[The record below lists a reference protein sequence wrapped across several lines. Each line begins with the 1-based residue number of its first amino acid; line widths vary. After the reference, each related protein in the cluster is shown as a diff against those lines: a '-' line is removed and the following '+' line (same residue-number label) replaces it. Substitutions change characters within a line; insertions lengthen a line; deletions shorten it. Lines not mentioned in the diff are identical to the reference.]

1 MKYIEI
7 THKDEPAKSVPLID
21 DVLSIGSLST
31 SSIVLDSPGMLP
43 EHARIIRDKTH
54 FVILSLSK
62 KNDVAVNGRVV
73 QSTVISTEDTI
84 KISGYTLHFIDIEEE
99 TAGSFYLNLKQSI
112 HSSLIEKMEQE
123 QIKVENIAEEEL
135 WNKCSAIIDAIISTR
150 HLPKSI
156 EPDKLKNDI
165 LNEALKLGPLEALLA
180 DETITEIMVNNK
192 DKIFIER
199 SGKLEK
205 TDLSFTSD
213 EHVINIISR
222 IVAPIGRRIDESM
235 PMVDARL
242 KDGSRVNAIIPPLSI
257 QGPMITIRK
266 FSKKMFTV
274 DDLVKFGTVTHGIM
288 KFIEVCVKLRK
299 NIIVSG
305 GTGSGKTSFL
315 NIASSYIPKDE
326 RIVTIEDSAELR
338 LPHEDLGS
346 LEARLPNIEGKGE
359 VTIRDLVK
367 NALRMRPDRIV
378 IGECRGGE
386 AIDMLQAM
394 NTGHDGSLTTV
405 HANSTRDSI
414 LRLETMVMMSG
425 IELPVTVIRHQISS
439 AVNIIVQLSRLSDGS
454 RKVVCISEIIGMKG
468 DGVEIEDIFV
478 FNKKGLTKDGKIIG
492 DYAATG
498 YVPSFFDEI
507 KLSGLEYSK
516 EVFKG

>member
-7 THKDEPAKSVPLID
+7 THKDKPTKSVPLID
-21 DVLSIGSLST
+21 GVLSIGSLST
-31 SSIVLDSPGMLP
+31 SDIVLDSPDIVS
-43 EHARIIRDKTH
+43 EHARIIKDKER
-54 FVILSLSK
+54 FAILSLSK
-62 KNDVAVNGRVV
+62 KNNVTVNEMVV
-73 QSTVISTEDTI
+73 QSTVISTKDTI
-84 KISGYTLHFIDIEEE
+84 KIGEYTLCFVDIEEE

-112 HSSLIEKMEQE
+112 HSGLIEKMEQE
-123 QIKVENIAEEEL
+123 RIKVEDIAEDEL
-135 WNKCSAIIDAIISTR
+135 WNKCSAIIDAIISAR

-180 DETITEIMVNNK
+180 DETITEVMVNNK
-192 DKIFIER
+192 DNIFIER

-274 DDLVKFGTVTHGIM
+274 DDLVNFGTVTHDIM

-299 NIIVSG
+299 NIVVSG

-425 IELPVTVIRHQISS
+425 IELPVAVIRHQISS
-439 AVNIIVQLSRLSDGS
+439 AVNIIIQLSRLSDGS
-454 RKVVCISEIIGMKG
+454 RKVVCISEIIGMKS
-468 DGVEIEDIFV
+468 DGVDIEDIFV
-478 FNKKGLTKDGKIIG
+478 FNKKGLAKDGKIIG

-507 KLSGLEYSK
+507 KLSGLEYTK